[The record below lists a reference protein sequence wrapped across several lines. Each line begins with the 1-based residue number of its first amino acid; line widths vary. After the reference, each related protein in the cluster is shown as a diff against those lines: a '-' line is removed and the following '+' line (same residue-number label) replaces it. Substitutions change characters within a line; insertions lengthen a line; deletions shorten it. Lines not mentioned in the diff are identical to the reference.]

1 MRRIIFGLFI
11 LFFLIGQSKAAL
23 AYHQKQVLAAET
35 ENQSLSI
42 PPTVEGPGLILP
54 DSPLFFLDQL
64 KQNARLL
71 LAITPEAR
79 AKVRADIAGER
90 LAELR
95 FMLAKNNQRGIQIAL
110 DGVSQNLQKAGD
122 ELAAAQLTGR
132 DISGLAKSI
141 NLAVKEKQKSLDVL
155 ENEAKGELK
164 TRVKATQDALMV
176 AKVKVEDSLPE
187 REIENEVRDDLNRL
201 AERRV
206 KEASESA
213 REVENELGEL
223 RKQASESAQKSLKR
237 REEALKKAIEEKNE
251 TLKKVEERLLE
262 NERKK
267 QEKLLEVQDKVADQA
282 RKAIEEAQK
291 AARGFQQAAQNVSE
305 IRNQRVGE
313 NSASLNSSSGSSG
326 SSGSGSSGSEKSGG
340 DSSNSRS
347 SSSSGSSG
355 SGSSGR
361 SKDKD

>member
-1 MRRIIFGLFI
+1 MRRIIFSLFV
-11 LFFLIGQSKAAL
+11 LFFLLGTTQRVS

-35 ENQSLSI
+35 ENQKLLI

-64 KQNARLL
+64 KQNTRLL
-71 LAITPEAR
+71 FAITPEAR

-95 FMLAKNNQRGIQIAL
+95 FMLTKNNQKGIQVAL

-122 ELAAAQLTGR
+122 ELAQAQLTGR
-132 DISGLAKSI
+132 DISSLAKSI

-155 ENEAKGELK
+155 EHTAKGELK
-164 TRVKATQDALMV
+164 TRVKATQDALMT

-187 REIENEVRDDLNRL
+187 QEIENEVRDDLNRL

-206 KEASESA
+206 REASESA
-213 REVENELGEL
+213 KEVENELGEL

-251 TLKKVEERLLE
+251 GLKKAEERLLE
-262 NERKK
+262 AEKKK
-267 QEKLLEVQDKVADQA
+267 QEQFLRVQDKVAEQA

-291 AARGFQQAAQNVSE
+291 AARGFQQAQQNVNE
-305 IRNQRVGE
+305 IRNRPVGE
-313 NSASLNSSSGSSG
+313 NSGKSSNDSSKSG
-326 SSGSGSSGSEKSGG
+326 SSGSGSSGSGSSEDKSGK
-340 DSSNSRS
+340 
-347 SSSSGSSG
+347 SG
-355 SGSSGR
+355 
-361 SKDKD
+361 KD

>member
-1 MRRIIFGLFI
+1 MKRIIFGLFV
-11 LFFLIGQSKAAL
+11 LFFLIGTTQEVL
-23 AYHQKQVLAAET
+23 AYHQKQVLGTET
-35 ENQSLSI
+35 ENQKLLI

-95 FMLAKNNQRGIQIAL
+95 FMLAKNNQKGIQVAL
-110 DGVSQNLQKAGD
+110 DGVSQNLQRAGD

-132 DISGLAKSI
+132 NISDLAKSI

-155 ENEAKGELK
+155 EHEAKGELK
-164 TRVKATQDALMV
+164 TRVKATQDALMT

-187 REIENEVRDDLNRL
+187 EEIENEVRDDLNRL

-206 KEASESA
+206 REASESA
-213 REVENELGEL
+213 REVENELEEL
-223 RKQASESAQKSLKR
+223 GKQASDSAQKSLKR
-237 REEALKKAIEEKNE
+237 REEALRKAIGEKNE
-251 TLKKVEERLLE
+251 GLKKAEERLLE
-262 NERKK
+262 AEKKK
-267 QEKLLEVQDKVADQA
+267 QEKFLKVQDKVAEQA

-291 AARGFQQAAQNVSE
+291 AARGFQQAQQSVSE
-305 IRNQRVGE
+305 IRNQRIGE
-313 NSASLNSSSGSSG
+313 NSVNSGSSSSNSGPSENSGSGSSSSGSSRSESSGSG
-326 SSGSGSSGSEKSGG
+326 SSGSGSS
-340 DSSNSRS
+340 
-347 SSSSGSSG
+347 
-355 SGSSGR
+355 
-361 SKDKD
+361 KD

>member
-1 MRRIIFGLFI
+1 MFGLFI
-11 LFFLIGQSKAAL
+11 LFFLIGSTQEAL

-35 ENQSLSI
+35 ENQKLSI

-71 LAITPEAR
+71 LAITPESRAR
-79 AKVRADIAGER
+79 VRSDIAGER

-95 FMLAKNNQRGIQIAL
+95 FMLVKNNQRGIQVAL
-110 DGVSQNLQKAGD
+110 EGVSQNLQRAGED
-122 ELAAAQLTGR
+122 LAAAQLTGR
-132 DISGLAKSI
+132 DISGLARAI
-141 NLAVKEKQKSLDVL
+141 NISVKEKQKSLDVL
-155 ENEAKGELK
+155 ESTAKGELK

-187 REIENEVRDDLNRL
+187 EEIENEVRDDLNRL

-206 KEASESA
+206 REASESA

-237 REEALKKAIEEKNE
+237 REEALKKAIEERNE
-251 TLKKVEERLLE
+251 GLKKAEERLLE
-262 NERKK
+262 AEKKK
-267 QEKLLEVQDKVADQA
+267 QEQFLRVQDKVAEQA
-282 RKAIEEAQK
+282 KKAIEEAQK
-291 AARGFQQAAQNVSE
+291 AARGFQQAQQNVNE

-313 NSASLNSSSGSSG
+313 NSG
-326 SSGSGSSGSEKSGG
+326 KSG
-340 DSSNSRS
+340 
-347 SSSSGSSG
+347 
-355 SGSSGR
+355 
-361 SKDKD
+361 KD